1 MEKTLKER
9 AEDYA
14 MYDYGTYK
22 SMLEA
27 YMDGATEQRKINIEK
42 ACDWIEENL
51 FTVNENGEYKYV
63 AKNIYG
69 SPYIKKDLFR
79 DFCKAMEEEL

>member
-1 MEKTLKER
+1 MEKTIKER
-9 AEDYA
+9 AEDYS
-14 MYDYGTYK
+14 MYDNGIDK
-22 SMLEA
+22 SMFEA
-27 YMDGATEQRKINIEK
+27 YMDGAIDQRKRDVEK

-79 DFCKAMEEEL
+79 DFCKAMEDEQ